1 MLTDKNGSKSV
12 TTQTNQPIIPGRV
25 SLVTSRDPYAT
36 TKETKLKIVQIER
49 DFFILFLNSGQMCPM
64 FTRAFRRHAACIV
77 FVLKLFESFAEG
89 AGSVKLRGDFGAGQ
103 SELVWPRGRL
113 VSRGTSV

>member
-1 MLTDKNGSKSV
+1 
-12 TTQTNQPIIPGRV
+12 
-25 SLVTSRDPYAT
+25 
-36 TKETKLKIVQIER
+36 
-49 DFFILFLNSGQMCPM
+49 M